1 MVNHKEK
8 LQKLLDKSECLVLLC
23 SSACTYW
30 SMIKFCFAIPLILT
44 SSAMCIIN
52 SISEDAREM
61 KIPNIVVNAVSVL
74 IVSLNNSIKASEKCD
89 NYKRLSQQFMSL
101 TQECDSFDDENV
113 ITKEKYDMLVLKY
126 DNLINDLNLEDIP
139 TRYKLSASKS
149 FSANGRNV
157 PIQLNGVI
165 GNNNNY
171 EMSQKKPAIIME
183 NV

>member
-1 MVNHKEK
+1 
-8 LQKLLDKSECLVLLC
+8 
-23 SSACTYW
+23 
-30 SMIKFCFAIPLILT
+30 MIKFCFAIPLILT

-61 KIPNIVVNAVSVL
+61 KIPNIIVNAVSVL

-101 TQECDSFDDENV
+101 TQECDSFDDENA
-113 ITKEKYDMLVLKY
+113 ISKEKYDMLLLKY
-126 DNLINDLNLEDIP
+126 DNLVNDMDFEEIP

-149 FSANGRNV
+149 FSANNRSV
-157 PIQLNGVI
+157 PIQLNGCS
-165 GNNNNY
+165 GNHN
-171 EMSQKKPAIIME
+171 EMIRRPAIVME